1 MNTKDK
7 QAHWEHIYTNKA
19 LTEVSW
25 YQATPTTS
33 LALIE
38 SLDLSENASIIDIG
52 GGDSFLIDNLLE
64 HGFEQLTVVD
74 ISKRALDR
82 AKARLG
88 ARASKVQWLQGDI
101 ASFSPK
107 GPFDCWHDRAAFH
120 FLTTDEQVA
129 HYVQSATTAI
139 KKGGYLI
146 LATFAED
153 GPTKCSGLD
162 IRQYSAEKL
171 DALFPAFDLLKSMN
185 ITHET
190 PFESTQNFVFVVLKK
205 K

>member
-7 QAHWEHIYTNKA
+7 QAHWENIYTNKA

-25 YQATPTTS
+25 YQATPSTS

-38 SLDLSENASIIDIG
+38 SLGLSEDASIIDIG
-52 GGDSFLIDNLLE
+52 GGDSFLMDNLLE
-64 HGFEQLTVVD
+64 HGFEKLTVVD
-74 ISKRALDR
+74 ISQRALDR

-88 ARASKVQWLQGDI
+88 EQASKVQWLEGDI

-129 HYVQSATTAI
+129 NYVQSATTAI

-171 DALFPAFDLLKSMN
+171 DALFPAFELLKSMS
-185 ITHET
+185 ITHKT
-190 PFESTQNFVFVVLKK
+190 PFESTQNFVFVVMQKK
-205 K
+205 

>member
-1 MNTKDK
+1 MDTSEK
-7 QAHWEHIYTNKA
+7 QKHWENIYSNKA

-38 SLDLSENASIIDIG
+38 SLTLNEDAAIVDVG
-52 GGDSFLIDNLLE
+52 GGDSFLMDNLLE

-74 ISKRALDR
+74 ISQRALER

-88 ARASKVQWLQGDI
+88 QEASKVQWIQADI
-101 ASFSPK
+101 ASFSPE

-129 HYVQSATTAI
+129 HYVEAATNAI
-139 KKGGYLI
+139 RRGGYLI

-153 GPTKCSGLD
+153 GPSKCSGLD

-171 DALFPAFDLLKSMN
+171 DTLFPEFELIKSMDV
-185 ITHET
+185 THKT
-190 PFESTQNFVFVVLKK
+190 PFESTQNFVFVVMRKK
-205 K
+205 